1 MLFVGDFGVYSGHQH
16 SADVQSSV
24 PEQGGGDV
32 PQGESAVGK
41 CGSGANY
48 STVGHEFML
57 VSQQY
62 DPSRKRKSHQSVQKV
77 IRKALK

>member
-1 MLFVGDFGVYSGHQH
+1 MLFVGDFGVHSGHQH

-41 CGSGANY
+41 CGSGANC
-48 STVGHEFML
+48 SAVGHEFML
-57 VSQQY
+57 AINSTTH
-62 DPSRKRKSHQSVQKV
+62 PEKGKV
-77 IRKALK
+77 TDLYVRSLGKH